1 MARIPRTSTQNRC
14 TVTRRLCTHNESC
27 GRGRDASA
35 PLCGVLRARVRCARR
50 RLALLAGAAR
60 WQVTH
65 ARTLLVHP
73 ARAPTSLSRAAT
85 HTCAGAGWSQ
95 SLVGVVLLAQRSV
108 SFVAA
113 PIAGALADRF
123 GARITLV
130 GALFARTWCQVR
142 LFLSPSR
149 TRAVSLSRPL
159 FLGFA
164 HCAAADARITDACW
178 RRGRAGVAASSRVWC
193 CCARQRW

>member
-65 ARTLLVHP
+65 ARFSSTLP
-73 ARAPTSLSRAAT
+73 ARRLPCPALRLTLVQVRAGRNRWLASCCLHNAASRLSPRQSPARLRTASARASLSSARSLRAR
-85 HTCAGAGWSQ
+85 
-95 SLVGVVLLAQRSV
+95 GVKYA
-108 SFVAA
+108 SF
-113 PIAGALADRF
+113 
-123 GARITLV
+123 
-130 GALFARTWCQVR
+130 
-142 LFLSPSR
+142 
-149 TRAVSLSRPL
+149 SRPHAPAPSHS
-159 FLGFA
+159 LGRSSSA
-164 HCAAADARITDACW
+164 LHTAPAADARITDACW
-178 RRGRAGVAASSRVWC
+178 RRCRAGVAASSRVWC
-193 CCARQRW
+193 CCACQRW